1 MALEEGGDK
10 RGGVMISPTAQQQ
23 RQQQEVISQQIYV
36 RSQDESTNTT
46 AGASPAEERRS
57 NTYLH
62 SGGEAGLTVGD
73 STASPQSYQGITT
86 GHVNVQS
93 CLLIIFQY
101 QPISLQNS

>member
-10 RGGVMISPTAQQQ
+10 RDGVMISQTTQQQQQQQ
-23 RQQQEVISQQIYV
+23 RQQEVISQQIYV
-36 RSQDESTNTT
+36 RSQDESTDTT

-57 NTYLH
+57 NTYLY

-86 GHVNVQS
+86 GHFNV
-93 CLLIIFQY
+93 
-101 QPISLQNS
+101 